1 MSGYILDCDSFII
14 SSKFLFYFSI
24 QCYLEVKDPRGGG
37 QARTESLIRLDFEQM
52 LGNLKLERSSE
63 QRVLSV
69 SSRLNMQKKKL
80 DFFL

>member
-1 MSGYILDCDSFII
+1 M
-14 SSKFLFYFSI
+14 
-24 QCYLEVKDPRGGG
+24 KDPRGGG
-37 QARTESLIRLDFEQM
+37 QARTESLIRFDFEQM

-69 SSRLNMQKKKL
+69 SSRLNMYLHNLYYFEEEYGKNINNKL